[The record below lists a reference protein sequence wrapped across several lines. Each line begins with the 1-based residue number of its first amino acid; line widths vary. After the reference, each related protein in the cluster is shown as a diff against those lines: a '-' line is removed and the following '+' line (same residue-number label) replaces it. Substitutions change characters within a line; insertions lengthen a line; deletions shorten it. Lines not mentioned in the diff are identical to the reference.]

1 LGIISGGNSGLRLA
15 HFYDNTPFCGCFF
28 MSNLRQLILADFGLA
43 QTTLKPLVLLTFNLR
58 QLILADFGLAQLDC

>member
-1 LGIISGGNSGLRLA
+1 
-15 HFYDNTPFCGCFF
+15 
-28 MSNLRQLILADFGLA
+28 MSNLRQLILANFGLA